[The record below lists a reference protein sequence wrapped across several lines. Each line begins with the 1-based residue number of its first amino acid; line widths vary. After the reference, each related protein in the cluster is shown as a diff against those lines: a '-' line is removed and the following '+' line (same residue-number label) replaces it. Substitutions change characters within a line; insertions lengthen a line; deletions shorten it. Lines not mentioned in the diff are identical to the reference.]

1 MLKKTVMALGAV
13 LLGAAAVSLA
23 ALSIALLLGFVA
35 LVVVAVAGL
44 YLCAPD
50 EAKALLQKL
59 PSYIDG
65 WIKDMR
71 TMVRDAGETLLTA
84 MGKKPAREA
93 SAEAQTGVPSGEGT
107 QTKGDSGH

>member
-1 MLKKTVMALGAV
+1 MLKKTVMALGAL

-59 PSYIDG
+59 PAYIDG

-71 TMVRDAGETLLTA
+71 AMVRDAGETLLTA
-84 MGKKPAREA
+84 MGKKPAPA
-93 SAEAQTGVPSGEGT
+93 AQEDAPMETKSGR
-107 QTKGDSGH
+107 GD